1 MGGSLETNVKNYFI
15 KLSPDGRAKNIGFD
29 IRGREVDWLTE

>member
-15 KLSPDGRAKNIGFD
+15 RLCPNENVKNIGFD